1 MILQLVTLL
10 SLSSS
15 PPPSSS
21 SSSSVITCLTVVR
34 AQFPEVDAGAI
45 QERTRPHGRFVPRPT
60 SRSSGGQFQPIIS
73 HQRIR
78 RPIPI
83 KSKSPVDTNEF
94 SAPTAARPRP
104 NLLPAVK
111 PIENPTT
118 TPSPPSSQSL
128 QQDQPT
134 KPVSEETKEEEEEI
148 SPQPLVKIGPLG
160 PPFFQPHNNFV
171 SNNNPITPKSIQ
183 FRPSQAA
190 PLTPVFTRQSQ
201 LLDENIAPIQYRPP
215 KPVKYRKPVE
225 ELPEIRNPVK
235 HQQQPQYHQHQQQP
249 QYHQHQHHQ
258 QQQPK
263 QPQQQPQSLIRQ
275 SGKKA
280 TSYREKKPVAQII
293 RRWREDND
301 DGSITWGFENDD
313 GSYKEEIIGID
324 CVTRGKY
331 GYVDPDGIRREYT
344 YETGIKCDEE
354 EQQDD
359 EDNGFVDYQ
368 ENKLVL
374 PNGKTID
381 LSSMGKKQTRR
392 PQPIYR
398 N

>member
-1 MILQLVTLL
+1 MAGPIKLVLFICI
-10 SLSSS
+10 
-15 PPPSSS
+15 
-21 SSSSVITCLTVVR
+21 VEVVR

-60 SRSSGGQFQPIIS
+60 SRVSGGQFQPILS

-83 KSKSPVDTNEF
+83 KSKSPADINEF
-94 SAPTAARPRP
+94 SALTAAVRPKP
-104 NLLPAVK
+104 NLLSAAK
-111 PIENPTT
+111 PVENPTT
-118 TPSPPSSQSL
+118 PSSQFL

-148 SPQPLVKIGPLG
+148 APQPLVKIGPLG
-160 PPFFQPHNNFV
+160 PPFFQPQNNFV
-171 SNNNPITPKSIQ
+171 SNNNPITPKPVQSIIQ

-201 LLDENIAPIQYRPP
+201 LFDENIAPIQYRPS
-215 KPVKYRKPVE
+215 KPVKYRKPIE

-235 HQQQPQYHQHQQQP
+235 HQHQPQYHQHQQQP
-249 QYHQHQHHQ
+249 QYHQQ

-263 QPQQQPQSLIRQ
+263 QPQQQQSLTKQ
-275 SGKKA
+275 SGKKV

-324 CVTRGKY
+324 CITRGKY